1 MFQNLELNLP
11 VSRASGLSSHS
22 YWCSCLVFAD
32 SYNVIYSFSWT
43 IIFFTNSL
51 QPMMD
56 NLFSCTLVQGGKA
69 GGRAKTWCMLFFKNY
84 FLRIIR
90 FKYENRVRPSEG
102 FWAPTP
108 PQKWT
113 YQIQPFGATVW
124 GPTQLLGAARPS
136 PKLGHHHPLIIHT
149 IHTWIGKVSPQS
161 FPLGFTM
168 GWQSLGC
175 VSCPQG

>member
-1 MFQNLELNLP
+1 MHLVCQVHN
-11 VSRASGLSSHS
+11 

-102 FWAPTP
+102 FLAP
-108 PQKWT
+108 PQKMNVSNTAFWSNCLGTHPIVRSCKAITQAWSPSST
-113 YQIQPFGATVW
+113 YNPHNPHLVRKSVPLEFTVGW
-124 GPTQLLGAARPS
+124 PTL
-136 PKLGHHHPLIIHT
+136 
-149 IHTWIGKVSPQS
+149 
-161 FPLGFTM
+161 
-168 GWQSLGC
+168 C
-175 VSCPQG
+175 

>member
-1 MFQNLELNLP
+1 MHLVCQVHN
-11 VSRASGLSSHS
+11 

-56 NLFSCTLVQGGKA
+56 NLFSCTLVQGRKA

-108 PQKWT
+108 PQKWM

-124 GPTQLLGAARPS
+124 GPTQLLRAARPS
-136 PKLGHHHPLIIHT
+136 RA
-149 IHTWIGKVSPQS
+149 Q
-161 FPLGFTM
+161 GFSKFLFASQYKYS
-168 GWQSLGC
+168 WHVDVYSIQNCL
-175 VSCPQG
+175 PDP